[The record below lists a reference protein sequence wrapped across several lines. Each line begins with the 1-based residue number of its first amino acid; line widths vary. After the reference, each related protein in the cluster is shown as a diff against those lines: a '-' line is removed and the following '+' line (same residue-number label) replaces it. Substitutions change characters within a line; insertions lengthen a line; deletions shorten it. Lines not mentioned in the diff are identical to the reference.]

1 MGKNINKNEKMPPKQ
16 SDEETYDTP
25 FSRFLKTIGKKW
37 QKAWEEHEC
46 YEANPDPKKPK
57 IFATF
62 PYPYV
67 NGSVHL
73 GHGYSLMK
81 VDLYARYMRMK
92 GYNVLFPQGFHATGE
107 PIAGMAKRLREG
119 DANQI
124 KVLKAFGVSEEE
136 IPKFYDPYHIVKY
149 FLKLMEKDLRD
160 IGVAVDWR
168 RKFVTTTL
176 TPVYSKFIE
185 WQYWTL
191 KEKGFVTTGTHPV
204 IWCPRDESPTG
215 DHDRL
220 VGEGVS
226 IAEFTILKFSYE
238 DAYLVP
244 ATLRP
249 ETVYGVTNIYLHPDA
264 EYVKIMIDGD
274 RWIVSKESL
283 PKFLNQFKEVKI
295 IETIN
300 PNTMFGKYTKNL
312 VTGKEVVILPATFID
327 PAAGSGVVMSV
338 PAHAPVDWVAIKQ
351 LQKNPDSLKRYG
363 VTKEQILSIKP
374 ISLIEIEGYGDF
386 PAVEAIEKEN
396 IEDQNDPR
404 IKDVTKQI
412 YKKEFHL
419 GRCKAIMGK
428 KYEGKLVKDVKEEII
443 KDLKEEN
450 IASSLYEPEDLVICR
465 CGTRCYVKILE
476 NQWFLKFSDPEWKQR
491 VRDHLQSMKI
501 FPENARTLFK
511 NTIEWLEDK
520 ACARKSGLGT
530 PLPWDPEWIVET
542 LSDSTI
548 YMAYYTI
555 SHYVNQGLLTEEQA
569 TKELFDY
576 VFLGKG
582 DPRKLEEEIGLS
594 KEFIEQMRN
603 EFLYW
608 YPLDLRGS
616 GKDLIQNHLTFCLFH
631 HIAVFDDPRLAPR
644 MFNVNG
650 YMAYQGQKMSKSKG
664 ILTPLSTAVEIF
676 GTDLTRIG
684 LIAAGEGLDDAN
696 FNVKDI
702 RSYDRWLENFYRMT
716 KEKAQ
721 RKDWGRMDRWLRSRM
736 QKHIRNAEKYIQS
749 FLTRSYVQ
757 EVLFKSLNDIKWY
770 RRRITSLGPAFE
782 EAIDIVLRMLVPV
795 TPHLCEEIWR
805 ELGRNGFAI
814 DAPYPQVNDEHID
827 DLVEREE
834 EYLKELLEDIENI
847 KQALKKTEIK
857 KISLIIAA
865 SWKYQVYEEAMKDK
879 KNIIKRIMQEPE
891 IKKLGKEAVVFTQS
905 LIKTGTIPE
914 IIPRERMFSLLE
926 ESKDFLKSIHGCDVE
941 ILREEEVKEVM
952 TRAKFATPNR
962 VAIVLE

>member
-1 MGKNINKNEKMPPKQ
+1 MESKEKNDKKVNT
-16 SDEETYDTP
+16 EENDSYETP
-25 FSRFLKTIGKKW
+25 FSNFLKEIGQKW
-37 QKAWEEHEC
+37 QRIWEENKC
-46 YEANPDPKKPK
+46 YEADPDPNKPK
-57 IFATF
+57 FFCTF

-81 VDLYARYMRMK
+81 VDLHARYMRMK

-107 PIAGMAKRLREG
+107 PIMGMAKRLQEG
-119 DANQI
+119 DPTQI
-124 KVLKAFGVSEEE
+124 KVLKTFGVSEEE
-136 IPKFYDPYHIVKY
+136 IPKFHDPHHIVRY

-191 KEKGFVTTGTHPV
+191 REKGYVTTGTHPV
-204 IWCPRDESPTG
+204 IWCPRDQSPTG

-220 VGEGVS
+220 KGEGVS
-226 IAEFTILKFSYE
+226 IAEFILLKFSHE
-238 DAYLVP
+238 DAHLVP

-249 ETVYGVTNIYLHPDA
+249 ETVFGVTNIYLHPEA
-264 EYVKIMIDGD
+264 EYVKVQVDGEK
-274 RWIVSKESL
+274 WIISTPAL
-283 PKFLNQFKEVKI
+283 PKFQDQYKDLKVLENVDPKDL
-295 IETIN
+295 
-300 PNTMFGKYTKNL
+300 FGKYAKNL
-312 VTGKEVVILPATFID
+312 VTNKDVIILPATFID
-327 PAAGSGVVMSV
+327 PAGGSGVVMSV

-351 LQKNPDSLKRYG
+351 LQKNPGTLEEFG
-363 VTKEQILSIKP
+363 VSKEQVMAIKP

-386 PAVEAIEKEN
+386 PAVEAIEKEG

-404 IKDVTKQI
+404 IKDITKQI
-412 YKKEFHL
+412 YKKEFHQ
-419 GRCKAIMGK
+419 GKCKPIMGEK
-428 KYEGKLVKDVKEEII
+428 FAGKIVKDVKEDII
-443 KDLKEEN
+443 KELKNQN
-450 IASSLYEPEDLVICR
+450 IAATLHEPEDLVVCR
-465 CGTRCYVKILE
+465 CGTRCHVKILE
-476 NQWFLKFSDPEWKQR
+476 NQWFLKFSDPQWKQR
-491 VRDHLQSMKI
+491 VREHLKAMKI
-501 FPENARTLFK
+501 FPETARTLFEH
-511 NTIEWLEDK
+511 TIDWLEDK

-555 SHYVNQGLLTEEQA
+555 SHYVNQGVLTEKQA

-582 DPRKLEEEIGLS
+582 DPKQLSMQLGLN
-594 KEFIEQMRN
+594 EDFIMKMRT

-631 HIAVFDDPRLAPR
+631 HLAVFDDPKLAPR

-676 GTDLTRIG
+676 GADLARIG

-696 FNVKDI
+696 FNVNDI
-702 RSYDRWLENFYRMT
+702 RSYDRWLENFYQLT

-721 RKDWGRMDRWLRSRM
+721 RNEVNRMDRWLRSRM
-736 QKHIRNAEKYIQS
+736 QKHIQQAEEYIQS

-757 EVLFKSLNDIKWY
+757 EVLFKTINDIKWY
-770 RRRITSLGPAFE
+770 RRRTATIGPAFE
-782 EAIDIVLRMLVPV
+782 EAIDIILRMLVPV
-795 TPHLCEEIWR
+795 TPHLCEEIWK
-805 ELGRNGFAI
+805 EQGRKGFAI
-814 DAPYPQVNDEHID
+814 DAPFPKVNPEFIDELI
-827 DLVEREE
+827 EKEE
-834 EYLKELLEDIENI
+834 EYLRELMEDIENI
-847 KQALKKTEIK
+847 KHALKLEKLK
-857 KISLIIAA
+857 KLTLIVAA
-865 SWKYQVYEEAMKDK
+865 SWKYRVHEEALKDK
-879 KNIIKRIMQEPE
+879 KNLIKRLMQDESMRK
-891 IKKLGKEAVVFTQS
+891 IGKDVASFAQS
-905 LIKTGTIPE
+905 LLKSPILSE
-914 IIPRERMFSLLE
+914 IIPRDHMMTLLQE
-926 ESKDFLKSIHGCDVE
+926 ASDFLATYYQCEVDIVMEEDVQ
-941 ILREEEVKEVM
+941 K
-952 TRAKFATPNR
+952 TQPRAKFATPSR